1 MSIDVLRHKFYLL
14 FFVIVISY
22 FLLRVVLLRIF
33 MVAEEFFGL
42 PPDGVQV

>member
-1 MSIDVLRHKFYLL
+1 MFYVINFVFL
-14 FFVIVISY
+14 FIVIVISY